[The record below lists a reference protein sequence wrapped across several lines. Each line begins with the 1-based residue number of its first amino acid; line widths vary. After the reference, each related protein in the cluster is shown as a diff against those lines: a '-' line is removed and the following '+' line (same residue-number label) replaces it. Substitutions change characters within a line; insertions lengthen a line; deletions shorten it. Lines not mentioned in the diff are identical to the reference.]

1 MTIKLAIAGAAG
13 RMGRALIAAAG
24 PNDSFSVVGGT
35 EAPDAIAQSGALGLE
50 LSHDA
55 ASAASEADVWID
67 FTAPIVTL
75 AALDALTATPV
86 RAAIIGTT
94 GMSAEEDRAVAEHAR
109 RIAIV
114 KAGNFSLGVNLMV
127 ALVQQAAQRLGPDW
141 DIEIHETH
149 HHNKVDAPSGTAL
162 MIGEAAADG
171 RGRALDDL
179 RLPPV
184 DGVSGPRKT
193 GGIGFS
199 VSRAGGVIGDH
210 SAAFASEAEVLSIE
224 HRALDRSIF
233 ARGALEAARWA
244 VQKPPGLYS
253 MRDVLSL

>member
-13 RMGRALIAAAG
+13 RMGRALIAAAR
-24 PNDSFSVVGGT
+24 PDDTFNIVGGS
-35 EAPDAIAQSGALGLE
+35 EAPEGLAQSGELGLA
-50 LSHDA
+50 LSEDA
-55 ASAASEADVWID
+55 GSAAAEADVWID

-75 AALDALTATPV
+75 AALDALAMTPV

-94 GMSAEEDRAVAEHAR
+94 GLSAEEDKAIAEHAR

-114 KAGNFSLGVNLMV
+114 KAGNFSLGVNLML

-162 MIGEAAADG
+162 MIGEAAADA
-171 RGRALDDL
+171 RGRPLDEL

-184 DGVSGPRKT
+184 DGAAGPRKT

-210 SAAFASEAEVLSIE
+210 AAAFTSQAEVLSIE

-233 ARGALEAARWA
+233 ARGALEAAKWA

>member
-13 RMGRALIAAAG
+13 RMGRALIAAAK
-24 PNDSFSVVGGT
+24 PDDAFELTGGT
-35 EAPDAIAQSGALGLE
+35 ETPDGLSQSGEIGLS
-50 LSHDA
+50 LSADA
-55 ASAASEADVWID
+55 ASAASVAEVWID
-67 FTAPIVTL
+67 FTSPIVTL
-75 AALDALTATPV
+75 AALDALATTPV

-94 GMSAEEDRAVAEHAR
+94 GMTGEEDAAVAAHAQ

-114 KAGNFSLGVNLMV
+114 KAGNFSLGVNLML
-127 ALVQQAAQRLGPDW
+127 ALVQQAAERLGEDW

-149 HHNKVDAPSGTAL
+149 HHHKVDAPSGTAL
-162 MIGEAAADG
+162 MIGEAAAEA
-171 RGRALDDL
+171 RGGSLADL

-184 DGVSGPRKT
+184 DGKPGPRRS

-210 SAAFASEAEVLSIE
+210 VATFASEAELLSIE

-233 ARGALEAARWA
+233 ARGALEAAKWA
-244 VQKPPGLYS
+244 VSQPPGLYS

>member
-13 RMGRALIAAAG
+13 RMGRALLAATRHGDDFA
-24 PNDSFSVVGGT
+24 VVGGT
-35 EAPDAIAQSGALGLE
+35 ETPDGLALSGELGLE
-50 LSHDA
+50 LSADA
-55 ASAASEADVWID
+55 TSAASGADVWVD
-67 FTAPIVTL
+67 FTSPVVTL
-75 AALDALTATPV
+75 AALDALVATPV
-86 RAAIIGTT
+86 RAAIVGTT
-94 GMSAEEDRAVAEHAR
+94 GLTPEEDKAIAEHAR

-127 ALVQQAAQRLGPDW
+127 ALVQQAAQRLGPEW

-162 MIGEAAADG
+162 MIGEAAAEG
-171 RGRALDDL
+171 RGRSLDDV
-179 RLPPV
+179 RLAPF
-184 DGVSGPRKT
+184 DGVGEPRPQ

-210 SAAFASEAEVLSIE
+210 TAAFASEAEVLSVQ

-233 ARGALEAARWA
+233 ARGALEAAKWA